1 MIFLFHFIVFVDDVL
16 SLRDTYNSLT
26 AFLGL
31 GTLMSNVTNVDIED
45 SVVMNYSNIQIQIC
59 KYSNSKD

>member
-1 MIFLFHFIVFVDDVL
+1 MSFLCHFIVFVDDVF
-16 SLRDTYNSLT
+16 SLRDSYNRLT